1 MALVNNQ
8 MALNTVYN
16 YYLTTYAPE
25 TKNSSRYDTHKKSEL
40 RSIYNSIVKQSKESP
55 LYILD
60 TSDETKQFAVG
71 VKEGAREFSNIISSL
86 SNTDSGDMLNKKAAS
101 SSNPDI
107 VSAKYIGS
115 ETEDDISFD
124 IGVLQL
130 ATPQKN
136 MGFYLKSASEVELA
150 SGAYS
155 FDINI
160 NDTEYEF
167 QFNISSDDTNKSL
180 QERLSSLIN
189 RSNIGITSVVSDDG
203 EGRSSLQLTS
213 TATGV
218 NPEKDS
224 LFRISDEHTSKQAG
238 VIDYLGIS
246 DISLPATNAIF
257 TLNGSERTAYS
268 NSFTVDKTF
277 EISLNNLSADGEE
290 VTIGLK
296 PDVES
301 MTDNIKQLVNSYNGF
316 LNKALAYSGT
326 NLKTDTLMSD
336 MRRLSN
342 GYRADLDNMGLHFE
356 DDGHINVDESQLAQ
370 TLESE
375 DGPSQAGFVRDFASS
390 LMRKSRQI
398 SLNPMDYVQKTV
410 VAYKN
415 PGKSFANP
423 YMTSMYSGMMFNS
436 YC

>member
-25 TKNSSRYDTHKKSEL
+25 TKSSSRYDTHKKSEL
-40 RSIYNSIVKQSKESP
+40 RSVYNSIVKQSKESP

-60 TSDETKQFAVG
+60 TSNETKQFAVN
-71 VKEGAREFSNIISSL
+71 VKESAREFANTISSL

-101 SSNPDI
+101 STNSDI

-115 ETEDDISFD
+115 DPEDDISFE
-124 IGVLQL
+124 ISVSQL

-136 MGFYLKSASEVELA
+136 MGLYLNSDSPVALS

-167 QFNISSDDTNKSL
+167 QFNISSDDTNKTL

-189 RSNIGITSVVSDDG
+189 RSNIGIESTVSEDG
-203 EGRSSLQLTS
+203 EGHSSLQLTS
-213 TATGV
+213 VATGLSE
-218 NPEKDS
+218 EKRYIFD
-224 LFRISDEHTSKQAG
+224 ISDEHTSKQSG

-246 DISLPATNAIF
+246 DITSPAVNAEF
-257 TLNGSERTAYS
+257 SLNGLERTAYS
-268 NSFTVDKTF
+268 NSFTVDKKF
-277 EISLNNLSADGEE
+277 ELSLNNLTEE
-290 VTIGLK
+290 GDSVTIGLK

-326 NLKTDTLMSD
+326 NLKTDTLMAD

-342 GYRADLDNMGLHFE
+342 GYRADLDIMGLHFD
-356 DDGHINVDESQLAQ
+356 DDGRIDVDDEKLTH

-375 DGPSQAGFVRDFASS
+375 DGQDQAGFVRDFAST
-390 LMRKSRQI
+390 LMRKSQQI
-398 SLNPMDYVQKTV
+398 SLNPMDYVQKTI

-423 YMTSMYSGMMFNS
+423 YMTSIYSGMMFNS